1 MIQKNV
7 ISTDGQDLGIINS
20 TMVAAYN
27 HNGRNGRNGRNT
39 QFQVKVS
46 ETEYV
51 FFSSKSHTP

>member
-27 HNGRNGRNGRNT
+27 HNGRNGRNT
-39 QFQVKVS
+39 QFQAKVS